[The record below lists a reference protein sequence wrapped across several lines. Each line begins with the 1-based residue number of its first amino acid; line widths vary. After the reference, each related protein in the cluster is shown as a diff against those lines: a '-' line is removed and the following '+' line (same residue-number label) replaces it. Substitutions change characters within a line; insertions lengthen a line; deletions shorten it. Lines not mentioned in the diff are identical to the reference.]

1 MIYQLYNHIESKG
14 LYHLR
19 LNTAVQAIAPE
30 IRLYTQ
36 HPKINHRWS
45 FTGRYHDRYM
55 SSIVGLGQRRRNAA
69 AVGAAAIHAVPEH
82 MVLAGAGGG
91 PHASRSL
98 RSHPWSHHMEALR
111 AVDAKS
117 PHGQYL
123 AGQLGN
129 ALSCSRGSQAPSRT
143 QRHGAHGREETSGS

>member
-45 FTGRYHDRYM
+45 FTGIYIYPHSVAGCSAMD
-55 SSIVGLGQRRRNAA
+55 GLWRSWVWRRRLRLCGAVARNLILSSLLAKPPLPILLDSRKPAENAYLKSE
-69 AVGAAAIHAVPEH
+69 V
-82 MVLAGAGGG
+82 
-91 PHASRSL
+91 RSL
-98 RSHPWSHHMEALR
+98 LSFG
-111 AVDAKS
+111 
-117 PHGQYL
+117 HG
-123 AGQLGN
+123 
-129 ALSCSRGSQAPSRT
+129 SIHRRRGPVHDHDCT
-143 QRHGAHGREETSGS
+143 NFGI